1 MQFNKIRNIDTKVS
15 KIGFGAWAMGSGS
28 YGDVSE
34 IDAYASLQTYVSEG
48 GNFIDT
54 ARGYKKSEGLIGNF
68 LKRENL
74 RNKIVIAS
82 KTAKLDEAGIREE
95 IETSLLK
102 LQTDYID
109 LYFLHNPPDESGDID
124 RVLTVFDTLKKE
136 GKIRAIGASVKG
148 PDVTQKTVDLCR
160 AYIKD
165 DRIDALQVIYSIF
178 RQKNS
183 EMFVEAKEAGV
194 AIVARTILES
204 GFLTGKYKP
213 GHEFTN
219 AHDHRHRWSK
229 ELLQTI
235 FSDVQSIEDLAV
247 KAPFENVAQ
256 IAMRFVLDNPFV
268 TSTIPGAKNADQ
280 MKKNMKLINLPALDG
295 DIMTE
300 LKKKYAVSGERFNA
314 DKKMDPNIMRK

>member
-1 MQFNKIRNIDTKVS
+1 MQYNNIRNIEAKVS

-34 IDAYASLQTYVSEG
+34 ADAYASLHAYVEEG

-54 ARGYKKSEGLIGNF
+54 ARAYKKSEGLIGNF
-68 LKRENL
+68 LARENL

-82 KTAKLDEAGIREE
+82 KTAQLDETGIREE
-95 IETSLLK
+95 LETSLRE

-109 LYFLHNPPDESGDID
+109 LYYLHSPPDADSDID
-124 RVLTVFDTLKKE
+124 RILTVFDALKKE
-136 GKIRAIGASVKG
+136 GKITAIGASVKG
-148 PDVTQKTVDLCR
+148 ADVTQKTVDLCR
-160 AYIKD
+160 TYLRD
-165 DRIDALQVIYSIF
+165 ERIDALQVIYSIF

-183 EMFVEAKEAGV
+183 EMFAEAQEAGV

-204 GFLTGKYKP
+204 GFLTGKYTP

-235 FSDVQSIEDLAV
+235 LSDVQSIEDLAV
-247 KAPFENVAQ
+247 KAPFDTVAQ
-256 IAMRFVLDNPFV
+256 IAMRFVLDNPRV
-268 TSTIPGAKNADQ
+268 TSTIPGAKNVEQ
-280 MKKNMKLINLPALDG
+280 MKKNMKLKALPFSSLH
-295 DIMTE
+295 I
-300 LKKKYAVSGERFNA
+300 YVS
-314 DKKMDPNIMRK
+314 